1 LVCQTSIANHI
12 KASFTKMTF
21 GNGPHA
27 SPASPEMLDEVE
39 EEWQY
44 HDGDFPL
51 DLMDEPEST
60 TDIAQVDTTFLR
72 QSQDTSLSV
81 S

>member
-1 LVCQTSIANHI
+1 
-12 KASFTKMTF
+12 MTF
-21 GNGPHA
+21 GNGSRTSPDSPHTV
-27 SPASPEMLDEVE
+27 DEVE

-51 DLMDEPEST
+51 DLMDEPET
-60 TDIAQVDTTFLR
+60 ITDTAQVDTTFQR
-72 QSQDTSLSV
+72 ESQEFLFSV

>member
-1 LVCQTSIANHI
+1 
-12 KASFTKMTF
+12 
-21 GNGPHA
+21 
-27 SPASPEMLDEVE
+27 MLDEVE

-72 QSQDTSLSV
+72 QSQDTYLV
-81 S
+81 FLR

>member
-1 LVCQTSIANHI
+1 VYSNYLLPAAGRYNGSRTSPDSSH
-12 KASFTKMTF
+12 TV
-21 GNGPHA
+21 
-27 SPASPEMLDEVE
+27 DELE

-51 DLMDEPEST
+51 DLMDEPENI
-60 TDIAQVDTTFLR
+60 TDITQVDTTFQR
-72 QSQDTSLSV
+72 ESQEFFQCFIDISS